1 MVRKVE
7 CPGCRG
13 NKTVRVKAV
22 DGRDV
27 VRTCPDCN
35 GHGFKVQMVRN

>member
-1 MVRKVE
+1 MVRKIE

-13 NKTVRVKAV
+13 NRVVRIKAEQ
-22 DGRDV
+22 GKEL

-35 GHGFKVQMVRN
+35 GQGFKVQLVRH